1 MEDNKYVAF
10 FQWALP
16 QLNFRWRGFRK
27 VRRQVR
33 KRIEKRITELKLT
46 GLDSYKKYLR
56 DNKEEWHILDHFCRI
71 TISRFYRDRIV
82 FDYLGSEVLPVLV
95 TALTEKG
102 EKKIRV
108 WSAGCASGEEAYT
121 MAILWHFEIRP
132 QFPTLDLEIIA
143 SDIDAVVIERGK
155 ASCYTMS
162 SLKNLPGK
170 WLSEAFDSKNN
181 TYFLKK
187 AFKKYVCFSVMDIRK
202 EAPADLFHIVF
213 CRNLAFTYF
222 DIKLQLQVLE
232 KIYEKMAPGGLLITG
247 THEKIPAGSR
257 GFTPWLHH
265 LPIYQKTNTL

>member
-16 QLNFRWRGFRK
+16 QLNLRWRGFRK

-33 KRIEKRITELKLT
+33 KRIEKRIAELKLT

-95 TALTEKG
+95 NALTEKG
-102 EKKIRV
+102 LKKIRV

-121 MAILWHFEIRP
+121 MAILWHFAIRP
-132 QFPTLDLEIIA
+132 QFPALDLEIIA

-162 SLKNLPGK
+162 SLKNLPEK
-170 WLSEAFDSKNN
+170 WLMEAFDCKNN
-181 TYFLKK
+181 TYYLKK
-187 AFKKYVCFSVMDIRK
+187 ALKKYVRFSLGDIRK